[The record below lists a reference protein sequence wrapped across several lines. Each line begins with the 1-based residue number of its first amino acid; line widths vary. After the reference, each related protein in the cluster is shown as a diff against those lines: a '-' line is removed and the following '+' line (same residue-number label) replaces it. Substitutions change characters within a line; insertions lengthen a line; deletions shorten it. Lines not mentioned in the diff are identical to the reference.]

1 MDISAPRPA
10 GLPPAL
16 PATPTSLRAAALPL
30 AAAPDEAALA
40 TKAGTQFEALLIE
53 RMLKGARAAQ
63 LGDDLMGD
71 NDQLRDLVD
80 EQRAQILARAA
91 PLGLARL
98 LAREARR

>member
-1 MDISAPRPA
+1 MDIIAPRPA
-10 GLPPAL
+10 GLPATAAAPAL
-16 PATPTSLRAAALPL
+16 RPAGLPL
-30 AAAPDEAALA
+30 NAAPDEAALA
-40 TKAGTQFEALLIE
+40 AKAGTQFEALLIE

-71 NDQLRDLVD
+71 NGQVRDLVD

-98 LAREARR
+98 LSREARR